1 MDLLLNSWNEILQF
15 YKNYIGNGAIFLLY
29 LAALLYLIF
38 AEKKKQTRTILV
50 SAPVAVMVLF
60 SFPPFKL
67 LFEVLG
73 LDSETYYRILWLL
86 PMGIIIAYAGVKL
99 FEEYVWV
106 GVAVM
111 CILVIDRKSVV

>member
-86 PMGIIIAYAGVKL
+86 PMGIIIAYAG
-99 FEEYVWV
+99 
-106 GVAVM
+106 
-111 CILVIDRKSVV
+111 